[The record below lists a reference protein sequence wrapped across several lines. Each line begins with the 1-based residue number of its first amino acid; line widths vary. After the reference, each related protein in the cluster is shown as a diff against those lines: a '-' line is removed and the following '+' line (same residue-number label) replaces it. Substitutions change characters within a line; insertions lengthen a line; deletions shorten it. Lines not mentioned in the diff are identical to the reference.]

1 MSQVTG
7 FVSAAA
13 QLGLQSIIIR
23 PTRKLGP
30 LTAQVTVSETHSDEL
45 EITQHPVEQG
55 AAISDH
61 AFKRPAELTIVCAW
75 SNSPAGNGSNALL
88 NAGIG
93 AAVIGIQGA
102 NPTAIATAGFGG
114 ATGGAIGATGAAI
127 QGLLSGNSPGQ
138 VKDIYQ
144 KLLKLQEE
152 RIPFDVL
159 TGKRSYVNMLIKSLQ
174 VMTDKTT
181 ENALIVTAH
190 LQQVILVSTRSLQIS
205 AAVSAQ
211 RFPGSTNAP
220 TNMGTKILGTAVD
233 SQKAATLTAVKGT
246 TP

>member
-7 FVSAAA
+7 FVAAGA
-13 QLGLQSIIIR
+13 QLGLQSIVIR
-23 PTRKLGP
+23 PARKIGP
-30 LTAQVTVSETHSDEL
+30 LSAQVTISESHSDEL

-75 SNSPAGNGSNALL
+75 SNSPPGNGSNALL
-88 NAGIG
+88 NAGLG
-93 AAVIGIQGA
+93 AAVLGLQGG

-127 QGLLSGNSPGQ
+127 QGLISGNSPGQ
-138 VKDIYQ
+138 VRDIYQ

-159 TGKRSYVNMLIKSLQ
+159 TGKRSYTNMLVKSLQ
-174 VMTDKTT
+174 VVTDKTM
-181 ENALIVTAH
+181 ENSLIVTAH
-190 LQQVILVSTRSLQIS
+190 LQQVIMVSTRPLQIS
-205 AAVSAQ
+205 ASVAAQ

-220 TNMGTKILGTAVD
+220 TNLGTKILGTATD
-233 SQKAATLTAVKGT
+233 AQKANTLATIKGV
-246 TP
+246 PR

>member
-7 FVSAAA
+7 FVAAGL
-13 QLGLQSIIIR
+13 QLGPAALIIR
-23 PTRKLGP
+23 PTRKIGP
-30 LTAQVTVSETHSDEL
+30 FVAQVTITESHSDEL

-61 AFKRPAELTIVCAW
+61 AFKRPAELTLTVGW
-75 SNSPAGNGSNALL
+75 SNSPAGSGSNAFL
-88 NAGIG
+88 NAGLG
-93 AAVIGIQGA
+93 ATVLGLQGA

-114 ATGGAIGATGAAI
+114 AVGGAIGATGAAI

-138 VKDIYQ
+138 AKDIYQ

-152 RIPFDVL
+152 RIPFDVM

-181 ENALIVTAH
+181 ENALIATLH
-190 LQQVILVSTRSLQIS
+190 LQQVILVSTRPLQIS
-205 AAVSAQ
+205 AAIAAQ

-220 TNMGTKILGTAVD
+220 TSLGTKILGTAVD
-233 SQKAATLTAVKGT
+233 NAKAAVLSIIKGASK
-246 TP
+246 

>member
-7 FVSAAA
+7 FVAAGA

-23 PTRKLGP
+23 PTRKIGP

-55 AAISDH
+55 ANISDH

-88 NAGIG
+88 NAGLG
-93 AAVIGIQGA
+93 AAVLGMQGA

-174 VMTDKTT
+174 LVTDKTT
-181 ENALIVTAH
+181 ENALVVTAQ
-190 LQQVILVSTRSLQIS
+190 LQQVILVSTRPLQIS
-205 AAVSAQ
+205 AAVAAQ

-220 TNMGTKILGTAVD
+220 TNLGTKTLTTAVD
-233 SQKAATLTAVKGT
+233 DQKAATLSATKGASR
-246 TP
+246 